1 MPAHTQ
7 TSTLLSFC
15 LTPTTFV
22 VKPRDTCISDMTL
35 LWYPLKILKMVF
47 WLVKKSIIDELEGS
61 LSSVSWNGLN
71 KTKIYGIGKCNISTI
86 KTVWTN
92 YVMHCTSLIW
102 EWVFCLAMNKIKER
116 QQRYCFIK
124 KQADLTSLDV

>member
-35 LWYPLKILKMVF
+35 LWYPLKMVF

-86 KTVWTN
+86 RTMWTN
-92 YVMHCTSLIW
+92 YVLYITNLGIG
-102 EWVFCLAMNKIKER
+102 VPCLAMNKIKER
-116 QQRYCFIK
+116 QQRYCLIK
-124 KQADLTSLDV
+124 KQGDLPDFTR

>member
-15 LTPTTFV
+15 LTPTTFD

-47 WLVKKSIIDELEGS
+47 WLVKKSIIYELEGS

-102 EWVFCLAMNKIKER
+102 EWVSCNDKIKER

-124 KQADLTSLDV
+124 KKLT

>member
-35 LWYPLKILKMVF
+35 LWYPLKMVF

-61 LSSVSWNGLN
+61 LSSVSRNGLN
-71 KTKIYGIGKCNISTI
+71 KTKIYGIGKC
-86 KTVWTN
+86 KFQ
-92 YVMHCTSLIW
+92 L
-102 EWVFCLAMNKIKER
+102 
-116 QQRYCFIK
+116 
-124 KQADLTSLDV
+124 